1 MSQKTSEPANGAF
14 VTLNNVCECR
24 RIGAA
29 VPLGSPL
36 FRVGPMDRQTIID
49 HLELAERHVSAGKLL
64 VEDQRRRVAEHV
76 RKGRSVSVSEALLEQ
91 FEKVLEMHIADRDR
105 LLGELRNSNS
115 ETFGP
120 T

>member
-1 MSQKTSEPANGAF
+1 
-14 VTLNNVCECR
+14 
-24 RIGAA
+24 
-29 VPLGSPL
+29 
-36 FRVGPMDRQTIID
+36 MDRQTIID

>member
-1 MSQKTSEPANGAF
+1 
-14 VTLNNVCECR
+14 
-24 RIGAA
+24 
-29 VPLGSPL
+29 
-36 FRVGPMDRQTIID
+36 
-49 HLELAERHVSAGKLL
+49 
-64 VEDQRRRVAEHV
+64 VAEHV